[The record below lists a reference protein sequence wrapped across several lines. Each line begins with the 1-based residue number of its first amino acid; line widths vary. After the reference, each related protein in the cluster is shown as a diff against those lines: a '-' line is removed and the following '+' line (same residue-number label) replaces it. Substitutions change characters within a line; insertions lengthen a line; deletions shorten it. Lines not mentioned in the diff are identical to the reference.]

1 MVIGHLSGF
10 VERPNPYFNPV
21 ADPPSHQTSIFD
33 SHQLA
38 SFEFPRGWH
47 HGMAMLSRNAGKS
60 LKWSTHLPSRGKSKI
75 LMGTCLCF
83 GQNLPLTPNWNYF
96 DMMRTS
102 PQVLIYS
109 FVPDKYTYLLH
120 NREYARN

>member
-10 VERPNPYFNPV
+10 VERPNPFFNPL

-60 LKWSTHLPSRGKSKI
+60 LKWSTYLPTQLEVKNFDGNM
-75 LMGTCLCF
+75 LMF
-83 GQNLPLTPNWNYF
+83 RAESAP
-96 DMMRTS
+96 D
-102 PQVLIYS
+102 PQLE
-109 FVPDKYTYLLH
+109 LL
-120 NREYARN
+120 